1 VRLLTKSSLERERS
15 LKRMQSLANID
26 LKALFYVV
34 PVILFIHE
42 MEEWN
47 IYDFHKNAYASHTVA
62 ETKLSGRL
70 WLLFLSLFGF
80 VWTIF
85 ACALPGI
92 RLETIVFMLL
102 IDFTLMNGIQHVS
115 LSLQTHRYNPG
126 LIFGGIIGLLGD
138 ALVLWRVIADGIL
151 PAWLVAVLVAP
162 ILPPLLESFAAK
174 SKSRLPR
181 SITVLLRFASFLEH
195 KMTE

>member
-1 VRLLTKSSLERERS
+1 LRT
-15 LKRMQSLANID
+15 
-26 LKALFYVV
+26 LFYVV
-34 PVILFIHE
+34 QVILLIHE

-47 IYDFHKNAYASHTVA
+47 IDDFHQSAYASQSVT
-62 ETKLSGRL
+62 ETRLGVWL

-92 RLETIVFMLL
+92 RLKTIVFMLL
-102 IDFTLMNGIQHVS
+102 VDFTLLNGIQHVS
-115 LSLQTHRYNPG
+115 LSIQTRRYNPG
-126 LIFGGIIGLLGD
+126 FIFGGIIGLLGD
-138 ALVLWRVIADGIL
+138 TLVLWRVIADGIL

-162 ILPPLLESFAAK
+162 ILPPLLESYAAN

-181 SITVLLRFASFLEH
+181 SITVLLRFAIFLEH
-195 KMTE
+195 KMTV